1 MMRKFFKALVTVQLI
16 ALATVASTVHASY
29 PKSSTQAYEGGY
41 AHIDYVSTNKITPT
55 ATANGRTVTVSA
67 FISTKNSK
75 VSSSGTI
82 YVEKKT
88 KNGWKS
94 KGNWP
99 FSGNGKYS
107 ISQDYSGKRGTYRAH
122 VIATIGGDSV
132 DIYSSELTIN

>member
-1 MMRKFFKALVTVQLI
+1 MTKKFFKALVTAQLI
-16 ALATVASTVHASY
+16 ALVSVAPTVHASCMV
-29 PKSSTQAYEGGY
+29 SNTHAYEGGY

-107 ISQDYSGKRGTYRAH
+107 IYQDYSGKNGPYRAR
-122 VIATIGGDSV
+122 VVATIGNDKVNVS
-132 DIYSSELTIN
+132 SSEITVN